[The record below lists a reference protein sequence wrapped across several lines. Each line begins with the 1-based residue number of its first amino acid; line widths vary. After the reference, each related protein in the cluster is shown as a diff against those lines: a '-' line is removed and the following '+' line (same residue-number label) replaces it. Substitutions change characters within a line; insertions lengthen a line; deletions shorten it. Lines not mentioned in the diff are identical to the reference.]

1 LGRDGD
7 SHLCDNHFCLMSEKA
22 ATSRI
27 VLDVDR
33 SGDHIVVRCRGML
46 VAGVNEYLYSEIS
59 PLIPGAKK
67 IVLDLTE
74 LTHMDS
80 MGLGTV
86 VRLYVSAKSAGCDLK
101 LINLGPRI
109 QKILGVT
116 HLLTV
121 LASIGE
127 TGISYL

>member
-1 LGRDGD
+1 MTPIRICATIN
-7 SHLCDNHFCLMSEKA
+7 SCLMSEA

-27 VLDVDR
+27 TLDVDR

-46 VAGVNEYLYSEIS
+46 VAGVNEYLYTEVS
-59 PLIPGAKK
+59 PLIPGAKE

-80 MGLGTV
+80 MGLGSV
-86 VRLYVSAKSAGCDLK
+86 VRLYVSAKSSGCDLK

-109 QKILGVT
+109 RKILGVT

-121 LASIGE
+121 LATVGE
-127 TGISYL
+127 TGISYF

>member
-1 LGRDGD
+1 MTPIRICATIN
-7 SHLCDNHFCLMSEKA
+7 SCLMPEKA
-22 ATSRI
+22 ATSRLT
-27 VLDVDR
+27 LDIDR

-46 VAGVNEYLYSEIS
+46 VAGVNEYLYAEVS
-59 PLIPGAKK
+59 PLIPGSKK

-80 MGLGTV
+80 MGLGSV
-86 VRLYVSAKSAGCDLK
+86 VRLYVSAKSSGCDLK

-121 LASIGE
+121 LASVGE
-127 TGISYL
+127 SSISYL